1 MCENTPTRAVKTENA
16 PSSILCVDSSP
27 EMLEIYKSILE
38 ADGYHVLTVR
48 SGADALQLLKFYPIN
63 AVVLDDI
70 MPGMTGVALAEK
82 IKRSTNNVLVV
93 MYSSNL
99 SEYADLPCV
108 DSLLYK
114 GKGPIALRKL
124 LGTLLRR

>member
-1 MCENTPTRAVKTENA
+1 M
-16 PSSILCVDSSP
+16 DSSP
-27 EMLEIYKSILE
+27 EMLEIYKSVLE
-38 ADGYHVLTVR
+38 ADGYHVVTVR
-48 SGADALQLLKFYPIN
+48 SGADALQLLKFYPID
-63 AVVLDDI
+63 AVVLDDV

-82 IKRSTNNVLVV
+82 IKLSKRDVLVV

-99 SEYADLPCV
+99 SECTDLPYV

-124 LGTLLRR
+124 LGTLLHK

>member
-1 MCENTPTRAVKTENA
+1 MCEDTPTRVTKPENTR
-16 PSSILCVDSSP
+16 SSILCVDSSP
-27 EMLEIYKSILE
+27 EMLEIYKSVLE
-38 ADGYHVLTVR
+38 ADGYHVFTVR

-63 AVVLDDI
+63 AVVLDDV

-82 IKRSTNNVLVV
+82 IKLSTRDVLVV

-99 SEYADLPCV
+99 SECADLPCV

-124 LGTLLRR
+124 LGTLLHK